1 MVNMV
6 EKEGKINRRELRELR
21 ELGHID
27 KIVQEIYSSPE
38 NIFKNIEKNTKL
50 FNEKIMPILSKHGI
64 DTSHDLNEIFNY
76 IISKL
81 S

>member
-6 EKEGKINRRELRELR
+6 EKEGKINRRELR